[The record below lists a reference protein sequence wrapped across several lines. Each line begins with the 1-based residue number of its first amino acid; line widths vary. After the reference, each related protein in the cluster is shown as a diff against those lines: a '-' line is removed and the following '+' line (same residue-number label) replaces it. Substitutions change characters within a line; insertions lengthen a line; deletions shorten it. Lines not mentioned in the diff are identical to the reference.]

1 MVAYATV
8 QGTVRN
14 FEGAHETAK
23 TVLSLIDTIEGMD
36 VMAHS
41 TILGVANLLT
51 PWFPN
56 TFLEDIHPEFLHRYI
71 KSMAHGDIRY
81 ATPSLTFH
89 LCCSLIRGNPLAGI
103 QRRF

>member
-1 MVAYATV
+1 MVTYAAIP
-8 QGTVRN
+8 GTVGN
-14 FEGAHETAK
+14 FEGARETTK
-23 TVLSLIDTIEGMD
+23 TALASIDTIEGMD

-41 TILGVANLLT
+41 TILGVASLLT

-103 QRRF
+103 QRRI